1 MGAITTFLRWRI
13 RRIYNF
19 GNYEG
24 ARLLALRYF
33 ETQPTFC
40 YDIILRALW
49 NLNRYQE
56 LIDFSASYPE
66 FDSLGYVQKA
76 AHKLRNRVN
85 KVSPPSE
92 IHGKM
97 WNAEQL
103 TDNWYQVED
112 TLWLRYPGGWVHWRM
127 PDGYDLQQTHP
138 SLVELASEVLLT
150 PLIGTFPPVK
160 TQQRPQGKNI
170 GLAFSGGI
178 DSMAASIL
186 LPEETI
192 LAYHR
197 RNFDSHL
204 HHGLANELFMKIEE
218 TFGRHVLQVPSNHEL
233 IRQHVGKPTGFST
246 DLAAGVHL
254 LLLADYLDL
263 GVVAFGTPIDN
274 TWLSKGRKYR
284 DFSAST
290 YWLKWTK
297 RFNHAGL
304 KLEFPLNHISEA
316 GAIEI
321 CKQHPLLP
329 YINSCLRGD
338 GLNGCGKCWK
348 CFHKNG
354 PLGRAFDVNS
364 PEVSSFLTKT
374 PLRTAQHALWAI
386 QYLKLEAHVPHLKL
400 SLQDDLSWW
409 TGYYPP
415 GLNLIGEPLRHHV
428 ESVTNRFLAPMP
440 FPYSLEHVNIEH

>member
-1 MGAITTFLRWRI
+1 MGARATFLRWRI
-13 RRIYNF
+13 RRNYNA
-19 GNYEG
+19 GNHEK
-24 ARLLALRYF
+24 ARLLALRHF
-33 ETQPTFC
+33 DKQPTFC
-40 YDIILRALW
+40 YDIVLRALW
-49 NLNRYQE
+49 NLDRYQD
-56 LIDFSASYPE
+56 LLDFSALHPE
-66 FDSLGYVQKA
+66 FNSFDYVRKA
-76 AHKLRNRVN
+76 SQKLRR
-85 KVSPPSE
+85 KVEMVAPPSE
-92 IHGKM
+92 IFGKT

-103 TDNWYQVED
+103 IDNWYQIEN
-112 TLWLRYPGGWVHWRM
+112 TLWLRHPGGWVHWEM
-127 PDGYDLQQTHP
+127 PDGFELRKTHP
-138 SLVELASEVLLT
+138 SLLELALQVLLT
-150 PLIGTFPPVK
+150 PLIGTFPSIK
-160 TQQRPQGKNI
+160 TEQRQKGKNI

-197 RNFDSHL
+197 RNFESIL
-204 HHGLANELFMKIEE
+204 HHGLANELFMRIEE
-218 TFGRHVLQVPSNHEL
+218 TSGRHVLQVPSNHEL
-233 IRQHVGKPTGFST
+233 LRHQIGKPTGFST

-254 LLLADYLDL
+254 LLLADHLDL
-263 GVVAFGTPIDN
+263 GTVAFGTPIDN
-274 TWLSKGRKYR
+274 TWLSKGRRFR
-284 DFSAST
+284 DFSASN

-304 KLEFPLNHISEA
+304 RLEFPINHISEA

-338 GLNGCGKCWK
+338 GSIGCGKCWK

-354 PLGRAFDVNS
+354 PLGRSFDVNS

-386 QYLKLEAHVPHLKL
+386 QYLGLETHVPHLNP
-400 SLQDDLSWW
+400 SLQDDLNWW

-415 GLNLIGEPLRHHV
+415 GLNLIEEPLRNHV
-428 ESVTNRFLAPMP
+428 ESITNRFLAPMP
-440 FPYSLEHVNIEH
+440 FPYSLEQVNIEQ